1 MTDSLLPVLREKQEE
16 PFMDTEK
23 LVSEIELSVIDKEEE
38 HCGKYREVCSK
49 VVDFLD
55 ETGEVS

>member
-1 MTDSLLPVLREKQEE
+1 ME
-16 PFMDTEK
+16 TEK
-23 LVSEIELSVIDKEEE
+23 LVSEIEMSVIDKEEE
-38 HCGKYREVCSK
+38 SPGQYREVINK

>member
-1 MTDSLLPVLREKQEE
+1 METEE
-16 PFMDTEK
+16 
-23 LVSEIELSVIDKEEE
+23 LVSEIEISVIDKEEE
-38 HCGKYREVCSK
+38 SPGQYREVINK

>member
-1 MTDSLLPVLREKQEE
+1 MTSTLLPALRDKQEE
-16 PFMDTEK
+16 PFMDTEE
-23 LVSEIELSVIDKEEE
+23 LVSEIELSVIDKEE
-38 HCGKYREVCSK
+38 HPGQYREVINK

>member
-1 MTDSLLPVLREKQEE
+1 METEE
-16 PFMDTEK
+16 
-23 LVSEIELSVIDKEEE
+23 LVSEIEMSVTDKEKGSPGQ
-38 HCGKYREVCSK
+38 CREVINK

>member
-1 MTDSLLPVLREKQEE
+1 METKEFLNV
-16 PFMDTEK
+16 
-23 LVSEIELSVIDKEEE
+23 IEKEE
-38 HCGKYREVCSK
+38 CPGQDSEVINK